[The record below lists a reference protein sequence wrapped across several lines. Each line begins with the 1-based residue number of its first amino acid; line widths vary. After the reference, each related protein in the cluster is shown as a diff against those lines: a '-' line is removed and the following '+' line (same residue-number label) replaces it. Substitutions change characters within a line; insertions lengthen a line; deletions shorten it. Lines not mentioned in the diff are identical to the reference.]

1 VTADDVCTPGYSSG
15 VRNVSA
21 KTKRRVFFR
30 YGIRRHKRGQY
41 EVDHLIP
48 LELGGSNSIKNL
60 FPEAARPKP
69 GFHQKD
75 RLENR
80 LHKEVCDA
88 TMTLHDASH
97 QIAVNWLKAYHRKF
111 G

>member
-1 VTADDVCTPGYSSG
+1 
-15 VRNVSA
+15 VSA
-21 KTKRRVFFR
+21 RTKRRVYLR
-30 YGIRRHKRGQY
+30 YGIRRHHSGQY
-41 EVDHLIP
+41 EIDHLIP

-60 FPEAARPKP
+60 FPEAARLRP

-80 LHKEVCDA
+80 LHAEVCDG
-88 TMTLHDASH
+88 TMGLRSASH
-97 QIAVNWLKAYHRKF
+97 QIAVNWLRAYRREF